1 MLTAH
6 ELSLA
11 RQAGVHVVTREQ
23 SGYPK
28 VLREIHDPPPALYI
42 KGSLPA
48 EETAVAVVG
57 SRHASRYG
65 LQMAEQLSY
74 ELAVRGVTI
83 VSGLA
88 RGIDGAAHRGAL
100 RAGGRTIAVLG
111 SGLSIV
117 YPPEHE
123 ALAEQIVEQGALV
136 SEYPMTMQPL
146 AQNFPPRNRIISG
159 LSLGVVVVEAAAR
172 SGALITA
179 GCALEQG
186 REVFAIPGQITTS
199 TSQGTH
205 HLLKEGARLV
215 TAVEDILEELR
226 LTPPVRLR
234 SGRRP
239 EQGRGAPQPVA
250 GAAPSAAMGKAPP
263 LAEEEQRI
271 IACVSQN
278 EPRYIDTIAEASG
291 MEMSEVSSALSQLE
305 LRHAVRQ
312 LPGKRFIRRKT

>member
-11 RQAGVHVVTREQ
+11 RQAGVRVVTREQ
-23 SGYPK
+23 PGYPK
-28 VLREIHDPPPALYI
+28 ALREIHDPPVALYI
-42 KGSLPA
+42 RGSMPS
-48 EETAVAVVG
+48 EEVAIAVVG

-65 LQMAEQLSY
+65 LQTAER
-74 ELAVRGVTI
+74 LAYDLALRGATI

-100 RAGGRTIAVLG
+100 KAGGRTIAVLG
-111 SGLSIV
+111 NGLSLV

-123 ALAEQIVEQGALV
+123 QLSRQIIEQGALL
-136 SEYPMTMQPL
+136 SEYPMTMEPL
-146 AQNFPPRNRIISG
+146 AQNFPRRNRIISG

-186 REVFAIPGQITTS
+186 REVFAVPGPITTP

-205 HLLKEGARLV
+205 HLLQDGAKLV
-215 TAVEDILEELR
+215 TSVEDILEELR
-226 LTPPVRLR
+226 LTP
-234 SGRRP
+234 
-239 EQGRGAPQPVA
+239 QPVVGTVA
-250 GAAPSAAMGKAPP
+250 SDAVGETQPF
-263 LAEEEQRI
+263 AEAQQQVL
-271 IACVSQN
+271 ACVSGD
-278 EPRYIDTIAEASG
+278 EPRYIDLIAEESG
-291 MEMSEVSSALSQLE
+291 LEMSAVSSLLSQLE

-312 LPGKRFIRRKT
+312 LPGKRFVRTS

>member
-1 MLTAH
+1 MLLPHQMLTAH

-11 RQAGVHVVTREQ
+11 RQAGVRVVTREQ

-28 VLREIHDPPPALYI
+28 ALREIYDPPLALYI
-42 KGSLPA
+42 RGSMPS
-48 EETAVAVVG
+48 EEVAIAVVG

-65 LQMAEQLSY
+65 LQTAER
-74 ELAVRGVTI
+74 LAYDLALRGVTI

-100 RAGGRTIAVLG
+100 KAGGRTIAVLG

-123 ALAEQIVEQGALV
+123 QLAQQIREQGALV
-136 SEYPMTMQPL
+136 SEYPMTMEPL
-146 AQNFPPRNRIISG
+146 AQNFPRRNRIISG

-186 REVFAIPGQITTS
+186 REVFAVPGPITTP

-205 HLLKEGARLV
+205 HLLKDGAKLV
-215 TAVEDILEELR
+215 TSVEDILEELR
-226 LTPPVRLR
+226 L
-234 SGRRP
+234 
-239 EQGRGAPQPVA
+239 APQPVA
-250 GAAPSAAMGKAPP
+250 VAASSASAKTTQP
-263 LAEEEQRI
+263 LPEAEQRVL
-271 IACVSQN
+271 ACVSGD
-278 EPRYIDTIAEASG
+278 EPRYIDLIAEESG
-291 MEMSEVSSALSQLE
+291 LEMSAVSSLLSQLE

-312 LPGKRFIRRKT
+312 LPGKRFVRTS